1 MTEATMKVLKSALKL
16 SIRERARLAT
26 DLLSSLE
33 KEKEQAEVDKAWEE
47 EVKRRML
54 EIEKGL
60 VSTISWQEVDKQ
72 LERNQH
78 ARRKA

>member
-16 SIRERARLAT
+16 SIKERARLAT

-60 VSTISWQEVDKQ
+60 VNTISWQEVDKQ